1 MGISQRIGLWDWLL
15 IALYLAA
22 VLAIGFWARR
32 RGSQNEQSF
41 VRGDQSLPFWAVG
54 ISMMATA
61 VAADDFVGEPQ
72 FSFASDCALLGAFA
86 VGYIGVIIVATLFLP
101 KFYDSGA
108 LTIYGYIGQRFGSKA
123 KVAASAMSC
132 IGNVF
137 SAGVGLFVAA
147 IAITP
152 LLSATSVDYAVM
164 RPWVIGLLVVVGLI
178 GTAYTTIGGIRSVVW
193 TDVLQTVVIF
203 VGGIYAI
210 YFLISQIPLSWSE
223 MLGHWQNAIAETPDA
238 ENQTNQAVV
247 MNKLS
252 VFRSEGGISD
262 PYSPIT
268 LSLWIVFFVGIFGTN
283 HNYTQRLLACKSPA
297 KAGVGMLLGY
307 SVGMLTAV
315 MFLLIGLLI
324 YLFANPDIMGPQHAS
339 SFANS
344 EEVYPRLVIDFFP
357 TGLLGLSLA
366 AMLAAVM
373 SSFDSATAAIASTFT
388 ADVWRPIREG
398 LATADTDNP
407 NRRPPLLAT
416 VVTGLI
422 LTTSGVIAALTYDP
436 KDKLLVDFVLGFASF
451 PLGGMI
457 GIFCCA
463 IFTKR
468 GNSTSAITAL
478 FVGPLV
484 WLFVQ
489 PTLLD
494 KITNPLIGVSLT
506 LTSFSEHWFDW
517 RIEFAWPWWFSIAAV
532 ASFAICCVGKTESP
546 S

>member
-1 MGISQRIGLWDWLL
+1 
-15 IALYLAA
+15 
-22 VLAIGFWARR
+22 
-32 RGSQNEQSF
+32 
-41 VRGDQSLPFWAVG
+41 
-54 ISMMATA
+54 
-61 VAADDFVGEPQ
+61 
-72 FSFASDCALLGAFA
+72 
-86 VGYIGVIIVATLFLP
+86 
-101 KFYDSGA
+101 
-108 LTIYGYIGQRFGSKA
+108 
-123 KVAASAMSC
+123 
-132 IGNVF
+132 
-137 SAGVGLFVAA
+137 
-147 IAITP
+147 
-152 LLSATSVDYAVM
+152 
-164 RPWVIGLLVVVGLI
+164 
-178 GTAYTTIGGIRSVVW
+178 
-193 TDVLQTVVIF
+193 
-203 VGGIYAI
+203 
-210 YFLISQIPLSWSE
+210 
-223 MLGHWQNAIAETPDA
+223 
-238 ENQTNQAVV
+238 
-247 MNKLS
+247 
-252 VFRSEGGISD
+252 
-262 PYSPIT
+262 
-268 LSLWIVFFVGIFGTN
+268 
-283 HNYTQRLLACKSPA
+283 
-297 KAGVGMLLGY
+297 
-307 SVGMLTAV
+307 
-315 MFLLIGLLI
+315 
-324 YLFANPDIMGPQHAS
+324 
-339 SFANS
+339 
-344 EEVYPRLVIDFFP
+344 
-357 TGLLGLSLA
+357 
-366 AMLAAVM
+366 MLAAVM

-489 PTLLD
+489 TTLLD
-494 KITNPLIGVSLT
+494 KITNPLFGVSLT